1 MEATTR
7 PADSA
12 TAAELLRELGAH
24 RQLIAAAEA
33 EELELVYAW
42 VVSHPALGEGGVL
55 SADEFPGGAGTPGV
69 AAFTAEPLAG
79 VLRVSPASAQSL
91 LADTVDLVHRLPRL
105 WDQVQALEVAVWKAR
120 RIATAT
126 RSLSLEAAR
135 WVDRQMIGAAGS
147 IGAAALDRLI
157 ALAVARID
165 PAGQKE
171 KEAAE
176 RAKWDVD
183 LTHPRGW
190 AGTSQLTAVGDT
202 VALGEVMDRISADA
216 DALAGAGD
224 ADTVGARRVK
234 ALLSLA
240 REGVDQLAFGF
251 AAADAAASKTGR
263 GAPRQALKV
272 YVHAS
277 LADLATLGRSGN
289 GSQTGAEVAIA
300 EVERFGPITTDL
312 LKQWLGGTK
321 VTVTPVLDLADT
333 TWSPPHDPPPRT
345 RDQVVLRHHGCV
357 FPFCGRD
364 ARAGDLD
371 HVVPWDP
378 DGHATPGT
386 TPDNL
391 APLCRRHH
399 RAKTDGRWR
408 YVVLTDRTADPPGR
422 PDTRPGHPPDH
433 LWTDPTA
440 RPSSSPAAGPSPWMI
455 DRPRLLSN
463 HERHPYRRHPAS
475 VPRLAPPG
483 RGPGG
488 RPCRRARPPAHQRRA
503 RLGAG
508 RSRGRR
514 RGVHDRPAGRRRRP
528 RPGAA

>member
-1 MEATTR
+1 MEAATHTT
-7 PADSA
+7 D
-12 TAAELLRELGAH
+12 AALLRELGAH
-24 RQLIAAAEA
+24 RQLIAAAES

-55 SADEFPGGAGTPGV
+55 TADEFPGGDGTPGV

-79 VLRVSPASAQSL
+79 VLRVSPAAAQAL

-135 WVDRQMIGAAGS
+135 WVDRQLIGAAGS

-157 ALAVARID
+157 ALAVARVD
-165 PAGQKE
+165 PEGQKE

-202 VALGEVMDRISADA
+202 VALGEVRDRISADA

-224 ADTVGARRVK
+224 ADAVGARRVK
-234 ALLSLA
+234 ALVSLA

-251 AAADAAASKTGR
+251 GAADAAASKTGR
-263 GAPRQALKV
+263 GAPGQALKV

-277 LADLATLGRSGN
+277 LADLATL
-289 GSQTGAEVAIA
+289 SQMGDDSQAGAEMAVA
-300 EVERFGPITTDL
+300 EVERLGPITTDL
-312 LKQWLGGTK
+312 LKQWLG
-321 VTVTPVLDLADT
+321 VTRVSVTPVLDLADT
-333 TWSPPHDPPPRT
+333 TWSPRHDPPPRM
-345 RDQVVLRHHGCV
+345 RDQVVLRHRGCV
-357 FPFCGRD
+357 FPFCGRN
-364 ARAGDLD
+364 ARSGDLD
-371 HVVPWDP
+371 HVAPWAP
-378 DGHATPGT
+378 DDHATPGT

-408 YVVLTDRTADPPGR
+408 YVVLAEPTTG
-422 PDTRPGHPPDH
+422 PDDRPGHPPDH
-433 LWTDPTA
+433 LWT
-440 RPSSSPAAGPSPWMI
+440 GPHGQTF
-455 DRPRLLSN
+455 L
-463 HERHPYRRHPAS
+463 
-475 VPRLAPPG
+475 VT
-483 RGPGG
+483 GG
-488 RPCRRARPPAHQRRA
+488 RTIA
-503 RLGAG
+503 LG
-508 RSRGRR
+508 
-514 RGVHDRPAGRRRRP
+514 DP
-528 RPGAA
+528 

>member
-1 MEATTR
+1 
-7 PADSA
+7 
-12 TAAELLRELGAH
+12 ELLRELGAH

-79 VLRVSPASAQSL
+79 VLRVSPAAAQSL

-157 ALAVARID
+157 ALAVARVD

-263 GAPRQALKV
+263 GRPRQALKL

-277 LADLATLGRSGN
+277 LADLATLAAGSG
-289 GSQTGAEVAIA
+289 SDDTAVA
-300 EVERFGPITTDL
+300 EVERLGPITSDL
-312 LKQWLGGTK
+312 LKQWSGVTR
-321 VTVTPVLDLADT
+321 VTVTPVLDLADAP
-333 TWSPPHDPPPRT
+333 WSPRHDPPPRM
-345 RDQVVLRHHGCV
+345 REHVVLRHRGCV

-364 ARAGDLD
+364 ARSGDLD
-371 HVVPWDP
+371 HVIPWDP
-378 DGHATPGT
+378 DAPSGPAKPGT

-408 YVVLTDRTADPPGR
+408 YVVLTDPAADPPGD
-422 PDTRPGHPPDH
+422 PNNRPGHPPDH
-433 LWTDPTA
+433 LWTGPHGETFLVTGGPTVTLGDP
-440 RPSSSPAAGPSPWMI
+440 
-455 DRPRLLSN
+455 
-463 HERHPYRRHPAS
+463 
-475 VPRLAPPG
+475 
-483 RGPGG
+483 
-488 RPCRRARPPAHQRRA
+488 
-503 RLGAG
+503 
-508 RSRGRR
+508 
-514 RGVHDRPAGRRRRP
+514 
-528 RPGAA
+528 